1 MSDKMIATYV
11 CTRNLYFALPAAYMS
26 FITNNPNS
34 EVYCFIEDDTLP
46 YEVPE
51 NVHLVNASG
60 QTLFTEENC
69 VNMDTGFKPMTM
81 IRAAW
86 PVLFTGEPNGYGIET
101 LPYADKV
108 FQFDVDTYVLENLTP
123 VWQLDMNDHWF
134 AATQEYLSV
143 HKPKPVYWNLGFGLI
158 GLEAIRKDGLADY
171 MVQDLRWV
179 KYPWIDQD
187 CLCRLGFYN
196 RDKVWDLGVR
206 YNCCSQTG
214 HVNNPAI
221 SHMCAV
227 PGYKFI
233 REDVPDFEKI
243 KKWREYYRISEC
255 LAAGY
260 VCDGVK

>member
-1 MSDKMIATYV
+1 MSLIWCDISITAKYTSAQIQPP
-11 CTRNLYFALPAAYMS
+11 RLPGS
-26 FITNNPNS
+26 N
-34 EVYCFIEDDTLP
+34 
-46 YEVPE
+46 
-51 NVHLVNASG
+51 
-60 QTLFTEENC
+60 
-69 VNMDTGFKPMTM
+69 
-81 IRAAW
+81 R
-86 PVLFTGEPNGYGIET
+86 
-101 LPYADKV
+101 
-108 FQFDVDTYVLENLTP
+108 
-123 VWQLDMNDHWF
+123 
-134 AATQEYLSV
+134 SV

-158 GLEAIRKDGLADY
+158 GLDAIRKDGLADY
-171 MVQDLRWV
+171 MIQDLRWV

-221 SHMCAV
+221 SHLCAV